1 MQPAEVRF
9 AGQVMLLDPSGAVVW
24 PERSTLIVADLH
36 LEHGAALARRGTFLP
51 PYDTDATLARLA
63 AVIARHRPHR
73 VVSLGDSFHDRSGAA
88 SLAPPLE
95 ARLRALVDA
104 VEWLWVEGNHDGGSA
119 QSLGG
124 TTLAEAEL
132 DGIVLRHDARPG
144 GAPQIIGHLHP
155 KARFRAGLRRLRL
168 DCFVHDARTLLLPA
182 FGALTG
188 GLNVLDPA
196 VAGLFDRG
204 PAIYVLGERRS
215 WRVPRSRL
223 EPDCGGRP

>member
-1 MQPAEVRF
+1 MRPAEIRF
-9 AGQVMLLDPSGAVVW
+9 AGRAMLLDPSGAVVW

-63 AVIARHRPHR
+63 AVIARHRPRR
-73 VVSLGDSFHDRSGAA
+73 VVCLGDSFHDRSGAA
-88 SLAPPLE
+88 SLAPATE

-104 VEWLWVEGNHDGGSA
+104 VEWLWVEGNHDGATARRLGGSA
-119 QSLGG
+119 LG
-124 TTLAEAEL
+124 EAEW
-132 DGIVLRHDARPG
+132 DGIVLRHDARTG
-144 GAPQIIGHLHP
+144 GLPQIVGHLHP
-155 KARFRAGLRRLRL
+155 KARFRAGRRRLRL

-182 FGALTG
+182 FGVLTG

-196 VAGLFDRG
+196 VAGLFERG
-204 PAIYVLGERRS
+204 GAIYVLGEGRS

-223 EPDCGGRP
+223 EPDGGLRP